1 MSKNY
6 NCYHVLDQIFLPW
19 GPTSRTTTSPFV
31 SLRLP
36 SSLVLADRRARHPA
50 ALHLRRWLEEQ
61 AGGDVVLGLIMV
73 AFSELI
79 LDIKFG
85 LELFSKTQISKM
97 VLWLTL
103 NILLSVVWV
112 FALMEI
118 KWKHKKKGNDIAA
131 EDRQG
136 DENI

>member
-1 MSKNY
+1 MGSDKSDHY
-6 NCYHVLDQIFLPW
+6 
-19 GPTSRTTTSPFV
+19 V
-31 SLRLP
+31 SLRFP

-97 VLWLTL
+97 VLWLAL
-103 NILLSVVWV
+103 NILVSVVWV
-112 FALMEI
+112 LALMEI

>member
-1 MSKNY
+1 
-6 NCYHVLDQIFLPW
+6 
-19 GPTSRTTTSPFV
+19 
-31 SLRLP
+31 
-36 SSLVLADRRARHPA
+36 
-50 ALHLRRWLEEQ
+50 
-61 AGGDVVLGLIMV
+61 MV

-97 VLWLTL
+97 VLWLAL
-103 NILLSVVWV
+103 NILVSVVWV

-136 DENI
+136 ETFRSSCQKMIFLR